1 MSGPGGDGTEEAPER
16 STYNQPE
23 GHLVSAFLQLPVNVS
38 KGEPRTGFAS
48 GYDWADIHDK
58 RGEGLSLAW
67 PRISHTNNAAPQQTS
82 RYSTH
87 TRISLPCRPYAPES
101 PARLYIALLSRLLRS
116 QFALPH
122 AAAIVVLGPARPR
135 CFLED
140 LNRCL
145 VWIEHCVQ
153 GDEAHRL
160 EIIVGDTLNA
170 VRLSFSGPSPPLGVL
185 TYPRHHAS

>member
-23 GHLVSAFLQLPVNVS
+23 GHIVFAFLQLPVNVS
-38 KGEPRTGFAS
+38 KGEPRTDFAS

-67 PRISHTNNAAPQQTS
+67 PRISHTNNAAPQHTS

-101 PARLYIALLSRLLRS
+101 STRFYIALFFFFFFFFFESIS
-116 QFALPH
+116 
-122 AAAIVVLGPARPR
+122 
-135 CFLED
+135 
-140 LNRCL
+140 
-145 VWIEHCVQ
+145 
-153 GDEAHRL
+153 
-160 EIIVGDTLNA
+160 
-170 VRLSFSGPSPPLGVL
+170 VRLRYRTIRSTLSIV
-185 TYPRHHAS
+185 ASLLH